1 MNISMNN
8 PSAFHNS
15 SYYVKRAP
23 THEEAD
29 FPPSFHGIA
38 PLLADMPLFF
48 LLLLLGLLV
57 HPTNALN
64 ASHIAVE
71 FVDDAQS
78 CTSMKLI
85 ASNMQV
91 TCNNGDG
98 SSADCQGGDEA
109 EITGDRK

>member
-1 MNISMNN
+1 MKKQTSLRRSTAL
-8 PSAFHNS
+8 PLYS
-15 SYYVKRAP
+15 P
-23 THEEAD
+23 T
-29 FPPSFHGIA
+29 
-38 PLLADMPLFF
+38 LPLFF
-48 LLLLLGLLV
+48 LLLLFGLLV

>member
-1 MNISMNN
+1 MKKQTSLRC
-8 PSAFHNS
+8 STALALYS
-15 SYYVKRAP
+15 P
-23 THEEAD
+23 T
-29 FPPSFHGIA
+29 
-38 PLLADMPLFF
+38 LPLFF

-98 SSADCQGGDEA
+98 SSADCQSGDEA

>member
-1 MNISMNN
+1 MKKQTSLRRSTAL
-8 PSAFHNS
+8 PLYS
-15 SYYVKRAP
+15 P
-23 THEEAD
+23 T
-29 FPPSFHGIA
+29 
-38 PLLADMPLFF
+38 LPLFF

>member
-1 MNISMNN
+1 MKKQTSLRRSTAL
-8 PSAFHNS
+8 PLYS
-15 SYYVKRAP
+15 P
-23 THEEAD
+23 T
-29 FPPSFHGIA
+29 
-38 PLLADMPLFF
+38 LPLFF
-48 LLLLLGLLV
+48 LLLLLGRIG

-78 CTSMKLI
+78 CTSMKLV